1 MTQKIELKQHV
12 KVLLSDDQSSAWID
26 LSNLTS
32 ELDFTEQEL
41 NTFLLT
47 EGIAYG
53 IKTDTIRAIAASPLN
68 FYGQKILIAEG
79 DVPEAGKDGIIQ
91 FLTSTDLTG
100 ERRPL
105 ETGNG
110 RVDYK
115 EITRLNNVKKGQV
128 IAKKID
134 PSPGKPGKS
143 VKGDLIPFS
152 PGKEARFKTG
162 KNVVVSTEGN
172 AMYASIDGLI
182 TTTENHR
189 INVFPV
195 FEVNGDV
202 DYKTGNIDFVG
213 TVVIRGNVLSGFK
226 VKAAG
231 DIRVIGGVEGA
242 EVFAEGSIEVTGG
255 IIGYNKG
262 LIQAGVDVKSSFI
275 QDANVEAGQ
284 CIYVSQSIMHSS
296 IRAGKE
302 CICAG
307 TKGLIVGGLIQAG
320 ERVAA
325 RVVGNPMSTVTT
337 IEVGVMPRLRN
348 ELTNLRQQQ
357 KGLSESID
365 KTAKALHLL
374 DQMAATGHISDDK
387 MHMRMKL
394 QVTRESSMQQMKE
407 NREQILDIEKVLE
420 DTSKAR
426 VDITKMIYGGS
437 KIVIGRYTKFI
448 KDTATQ
454 ISFFYQNGDISMV
467 PLKNG

>member
-1 MTQKIELKQHV
+1 MTQKLELKQQV
-12 KVLLSDDQSSAWID
+12 KVLFSADQSSAWIE
-26 LSNLTS
+26 LTKHTS

-47 EGIAYG
+47 EGITYG
-53 IKTDTIRAIAASPLN
+53 IQADTIRGIAASPLD
-68 FYGQKILIAEG
+68 FYGQKILIAQG
-79 DVPEAGKDGIIQ
+79 DVPEAGKNGVIQ
-91 FLTSTDLTG
+91 FLTSTDLSG

-105 ETGNG
+105 ETENG
-110 RVDYK
+110 KVDYK
-115 EITRLNNVKKGQV
+115 EITRLNNVKKGQI
-128 IAKKID
+128 IAKKLD

-143 VKGDLIPFS
+143 VKGDFIPFS
-152 PGKEARFKTG
+152 PGKEARFRTG
-162 KNVVVSTEGN
+162 KNVVVSSEGD

-182 TTTENHR
+182 TTTENNR
-189 INVFPV
+189 INVFPLY
-195 FEVNGDV
+195 EVNGDV
-202 DYKTGNIDFVG
+202 DYRTGNIDFVG

-242 EVFAEGSIEVTGG
+242 EIFAEGSIEVTGG

-262 LIQAGVDVKSSFI
+262 LVQAGVDVKSSFI

-284 CIYVSQSIMHSS
+284 SIYVSQSIMHSS

-320 ERVAA
+320 EKVAA

-348 ELTNLRQQQ
+348 ELTNLREQQ
-357 KGLSESID
+357 KKLSDNLD
-365 KTAKALHLL
+365 KAAKALHLL
-374 DQMAATGHISDDK
+374 DQMAATGQLSNDK
-387 MHMRMKL
+387 MDMRLKL
-394 QVTRESSMQQMKE
+394 QVTRESSMRQIKDNKE
-407 NREQILDIEKVLE
+407 HILDIEKLLE

-426 VDITKMIYGGS
+426 VDVTKMIYGGS

-448 KDTATQ
+448 KDTATH
-454 ISFFYQNGDISMV
+454 ISFFYHNGDISMV
-467 PLKNG
+467 PLMNG

>member
-12 KVLLSDDQSSAWID
+12 KVLFSDDQSSAWID

-32 ELDFTEQEL
+32 ELDFTEQDL

-47 EGIAYG
+47 EGITYG
-53 IKTDTIRAIAASPLN
+53 IQTGTIRAIAASPLN

-79 DVPEAGKDGIIQ
+79 DAPEAGKDGMIQ

-110 RVDYK
+110 KVDYK

-128 IAKKID
+128 IAKKTD
-134 PSPGKPGKS
+134 PSPGKPGKN

-152 PGKEARFKTG
+152 PGKEARFKIG

-262 LIQAGVDVKSSFI
+262 LVQAGVDVKSSFI
-275 QDANVEAGQ
+275 QDANVEAGES
-284 CIYVSQSIMHSS
+284 IYVSQSIMHSS
-296 IRAGKE
+296 IRAGRE

-348 ELTNLRQQQ
+348 ELTNLRHQQ

-374 DQMAATGHISDDK
+374 DQMAAAGQISDDK
-387 MHMRMKL
+387 MNMRMKL
-394 QVTRESSMQQMKE
+394 QVTHESSMQQMKE
-407 NREQILDIEKVLE
+407 NREHILDIEKVLE

-426 VDITKMIYGGS
+426 VDVTRMIYGGS

-448 KDTATQ
+448 KDTATL

-467 PLKNG
+467 PLKNS